1 MVLEPVHCPDCDGT
15 QVIKHGKTPE
25 GKQRYR
31 CQDPKCNRSTFIGEY
46 SYAGLLPKVKQQ
58 ICDMVMNGS
67 GIRDTARVLGVSQ
80 KTAMETFKKSPGL
93 KAVNEA
99 VLATLEPTQMIVR
112 LCLAQDGNLEAEVD
126 EMWSFVKSKQQQRWL
141 W

>member
-1 MVLEPVHCPDCDGT
+1 MVLEPVHCPACDGI

-31 CQDPKCNRSTFIGEY
+31 CQDQECKRSTFIREY

-58 ICDMVMNGS
+58 ICDMAINGS

-80 KTAMETFKKSPGL
+80 KTVIDTLKK
-93 KAVNEA
+93 KA
-99 VLATLEPTQMIVR
+99 Q
-112 LCLAQDGNLEAEVD
+112 
-126 EMWSFVKSKQQQRWL
+126 S
-141 W
+141 

>member
-15 QVIKHGKTPE
+15 QVIKHGKMPE

-31 CQDPKCNRSTFIGEY
+31 CQNQACKRNTFIREY

-58 ICDMVMNGS
+58 ICEMAINGS

-80 KTAMETFKKSPGL
+80 KTVIETLKKKSR
-93 KAVNEA
+93 VENR
-99 VLATLEPTQMIVR
+99 Q
-112 LCLAQDGNLEAEVD
+112 
-126 EMWSFVKSKQQQRWL
+126 
-141 W
+141 